1 VGAIYADGVINQV
14 LVHRSLT
21 GQHWRSRLTP
31 DDVGGCL
38 AMLFDILFGEKHFS
52 LLILFV
58 TIARSYL
65 LGRGH
70 SMSEY
75 SKDAPSGAL
84 QPNDVRA
91 PIDETDRK
99 ILGILAVEAR
109 IPNNALAERVGIA
122 ASTCLG
128 RVRALVASGV
138 IRGFYAD
145 IDPAAVG
152 HPLQAIIG
160 VRLQVDA
167 RTAIHSFAKRLE
179 AMAEVRNVF
188 FVAGG
193 QDFFVHVVAQDTA
206 GLRQFVVVN
215 LSGSPE
221 VASTETNVILEHFHV
236 QRL

>member
-1 VGAIYADGVINQV
+1 
-14 LVHRSLT
+14 
-21 GQHWRSRLTP
+21 
-31 DDVGGCL
+31 
-38 AMLFDILFGEKHFS
+38 
-52 LLILFV
+52 
-58 TIARSYL
+58 
-65 LGRGH
+65 
-70 SMSEY
+70 MSEY
-75 SKDAPSGAL
+75 SRAEPPAGVA
-84 QPNDVRA
+84 PNDVR
-91 PIDETDRK
+91 PLVDETDRR
-99 ILGILAVEAR
+99 ILEVLAVEAR
-109 IPNNALAERVGIA
+109 VPNNALAERVGIA
-122 ASTCLG
+122 PSTCLG

-160 VRLQVDA
+160 VRLTADA
-167 RTAIHSFAKRLE
+167 RSVIHSFAKQLE
-179 AMAEVRNVF
+179 GMAEVRNVF

-206 GLRQFVVVN
+206 ELRQFVVVN